1 MPIEWEA
8 VTDQMQEV
16 MVMEWV
22 EVMDLDQDAL
32 ATDPVPEGMVM
43 ELEGNMDHQVR
54 LYQLFYRSKFLD
66 LAYYEKYNQ
75 GLKQINYYSSC

>member
-66 LAYYEKYNQ
+66 LQ
-75 GLKQINYYSSC
+75 NYMKSITKG